1 MENFIEKWQN
11 DKKYRAKMKLLLY
24 LVFIIA
30 VSIYAVSL
38 NKNNYELTNQDDY
51 KQKDNIQN
59 DIIEIPET
67 YTYDTVVNIN
77 DSTYKFTGTK
87 DKEKESITKEV
98 DDEINNFIVQNNE
111 YYKEENGIYI
121 KTSKESI
128 YEPVNYDYINI
139 NNINLFLKNAK
150 KNNNEYLV
158 YVKDIILGNTSNEY
172 FVISVNENYIYID
185 YTPLVKQLNNSIYK
199 YTVSIKIIEE

>member
-1 MENFIEKWQN
+1 MGSFLEKWQN

>member
-38 NKNNYELTNQDDY
+38 NNNNYELTNQDDY

>member
-1 MENFIEKWQN
+1 MGSFLEKWQN

-38 NKNNYELTNQDDY
+38 NNNNYELTNQDDY